1 MNINELFENGYT
13 GNIAVTGDIVTV
25 KGAKE
30 TIQFNKGEMVKDEKG
45 EDRVSI
51 VPAFSYKTADGK
63 VTKMEITTVDLSK
76 IN

>member
-30 TIQFNKGEMVKDEKG
+30 TIQFNKGETTKHETGYDQVEA
-45 EDRVSI
+45 
-51 VPAFSYKTADGK
+51 VPAFSYKTAAGK
-63 VTKMEITTVDLSK
+63 ITKTEITTADLSK